1 MMTSHARA
9 VTPLIED
16 KQGQGALRA
25 QNQNSRKN
33 VNNDSSDSDDKPN
46 KRRKT
51 NNKQAVLLNEF
62 NQEFGDVESFFRSG
76 GAQATRGQQEPISK
90 VRSGL
95 DSLFLPY
102 HEARRL
108 RIPEVLWIYSNPGF
122 NDCPLDIPDHEDD
135 EIELLPT
142 RPSGRRF
149 LTK

>member
-1 MMTSHARA
+1 MMASCARA

-16 KQGQGALRA
+16 KQGALRA

-33 VNNDSSDSDDKPN
+33 VNNDSSDDKPN

-76 GAQATRGQQEPISK
+76 GAQATSGQQEQEPISK
-90 VRSGL
+90 VRPGL

-122 NDCPLDIPDHEDD
+122 NDCPLDIPDHVDD

-142 RPSGRRF
+142 RPSGRKF
-149 LTK
+149 ITK